1 MSLKDKVFKKL
12 EKFENEEE
20 FDFKVRHKFRTY
32 YVIGDKI
39 DTDNIRF
46 LIFDDEGDC
55 IIFNE

>member
-1 MSLKDKVFKKL
+1 MTLKDKVFKKL

-20 FDFKVRHKFRTY
+20 FDFVVRHKFRKY
-32 YVIGDKI
+32 YVVGQKI